1 MVIAALHFNA
11 TDEQG
16 NITDLVEMDG
26 TGFVV
31 MLERD
36 GVRNLTVKSETPA
49 VGLDLNENVDD
60 GVLSTINGDSSE
72 MLVVGATIVLVFLL
86 LPAFAMWKGAV
97 AQQATPSG
105 KDEEA

>member
-1 MVIAALHFNA
+1 VIAALHFNA
-11 TDEQG
+11 SDEQG
-16 NITDLVEMDG
+16 NITDLVDMNG

-60 GVLSTINGDSSE
+60 GVLSTINGDSSRV
-72 MLVVGATIVLVFLL
+72 LVVGVTIVLIFLL
-86 LPAFAMWKGAV
+86 LPAFAMWKDAV
-97 AQQATPSG
+97 GQQSTPSS